1 MLKRLVAIML
11 LSSVFLV
18 PASFAVADTGQMILA
33 TEADE
38 SEVPDADTA
47 VVPSGAAVDADLTEE
62 EAAEQPWTQ
71 RYLVPTLILLAAI
84 AVGSSFLYYV
94 VRLRSRYTVV
104 E

>member
-11 LSSVFLV
+11 LSSAFLA
-18 PASFAVADTGQMILA
+18 PSSFALADAGPMIVA
-33 TEADE
+33 TEAE
-38 SEVPDADTA
+38 ETEVPDADTA

-62 EAAEQPWTQ
+62 ELAEQPWTQ
-71 RYLVPTLILLAAI
+71 RYLVPTLILLSVI